1 MAGDAR
7 PITTTF
13 SYITFPPLRLTLLR
27 LSPPVPSS
35 PISSPPMQYNHYP
48 STAHQ
53 VHPSTHPSQ
62 SPDEYAPP
70 YPDPSHHH
78 PPLSYAAVTPATH
91 LPTGPIGASLVS
103 FTSIYAHRLSLPTA
117 HQNIPAQYSY
127 PAYATQSSPPDH
139 HSFYATSSQGSAI
152 EHYPSPGSPTSSY
165 ATPNPNPSAHL
176 SPQPSRHHAH
186 LSQQQQ
192 QQFIPTPVQTFQ
204 GYPSAGSNSSGR
216 SRSSIE
222 PYYHMS
228 PNPQHVVHAPPASTT
243 HVTGGTGGRSTTAHG
258 PGTSHSHHA
267 HVNTHTSTIVVAAG
281 ERYPCDL
288 CDRSFTR
295 LHDRRRHY
303 ETVHATSPVLHK
315 CRYCRKDFSR
325 ADSLK
330 RHIDNGCD
338 EMPR

>member
-13 SYITFPPLRLTLLR
+13 SYITFPPLRLALLQF
-27 LSPPVPSS
+27 SPAVPSS
-35 PISSPPMQYNHYP
+35 LYQLLQCSTTTIPPLLTRSIPPPIRPSPPTSMSRPIQIRLTTTPPCHTP
-48 STAHQ
+48 LSLRPPPCPPDPSVRHSCHSHPFMLIAFASTAHQ
-53 VHPSTHPSQ
+53 P
-62 SPDEYAPP
+62 
-70 YPDPSHHH
+70 
-78 PPLSYAAVTPATH
+78 
-91 LPTGPIGASLVS
+91 
-103 FTSIYAHRLSLPTA
+103 
-117 HQNIPAQYSY
+117 IPAQYPY
-127 PAYATQSSPPDH
+127 PPYPTQSPPADH
-139 HSFYATSSQGSAI
+139 RSYYATSSQAPAI
-152 EHYPSPGSPTSSY
+152 EHYPSPGSPTGSY
-165 ATPNPNPSAHL
+165 ATLNPSAHL

-204 GYPSAGSNSSGR
+204 GYPSAASNSSAR

-228 PNPQHVVHAPPASTT
+228 PNPQHVVHAPTASTT
-243 HVTGGTGGRSTTAHG
+243 HAASATGGRSSTAHG
-258 PGTSHSHHA
+258 PGSSHSHHP
-267 HVNTHTSTIVVAAG
+267 HVNTHTSTIVVTAG

-315 CRYCRKDFSR
+315 CRFCRKDFSR

>member
-13 SYITFPPLRLTLLR
+13 SYITFPPPRLALLQFSPLPSSKSSNAAQPLSLLR
-27 LSPPVPSS
+27 SPGSSRHPSVLFHGRVCPTLSRSVSPPVHLVIRRCHPGHPLARRIHRCVTRVIQFYFPHNASLS
-35 PISSPPMQYNHYP
+35 A
-48 STAHQ
+48 AHQ
-53 VHPSTHPSQ
+53 SM
-62 SPDEYAPP
+62 PP
-70 YPDPSHHH
+70 QYPYS
-78 PPLSYAAVTPATH
+78 SYT
-91 LPTGPIGASLVS
+91 
-103 FTSIYAHRLSLPTA
+103 
-117 HQNIPAQYSY
+117 
-127 PAYATQSSPPDH
+127 TQSSPDDH
-139 HSFYATSSQGSAI
+139 RAYYATSSQGPTL
-152 EHYPSPGSPTSSY
+152 EHYPSPSSPSSSY
-165 ATPNPNPSAHL
+165 ATPNPSGHV
-176 SPQPSRHHAH
+176 SPQTSRHHTH
-186 LSQQQQ
+186 LCQQQQ
-192 QQFIPTPVQTFQ
+192 QQFIPTPSQAFQ
-204 GYPSAGSNSSGR
+204 VYSSAGSAASSAR
-216 SRSSIE
+216 SRSTVE

-228 PNPQHVVHAPPASTT
+228 PNPQHVVHAPPAST
-243 HVTGGTGGRSTTAHG
+243 HVTGTTGGRSSTAHG
-258 PGTSHSHHA
+258 SGSHSHHA
-267 HVNTHTSTIVVAAG
+267 HAGTHTGTIVVAAG